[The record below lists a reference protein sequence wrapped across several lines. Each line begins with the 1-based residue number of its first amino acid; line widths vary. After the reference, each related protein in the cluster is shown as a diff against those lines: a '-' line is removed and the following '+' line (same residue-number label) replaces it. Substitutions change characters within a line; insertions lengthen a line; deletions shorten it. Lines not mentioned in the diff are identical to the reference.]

1 MTLAHCLGAALRI
14 GRCVDKNPVLPAHNK
29 RFNAPFRL
37 NARLRKTGKKVSSY
51 LAKLP

>member
-29 RFNAPFRL
+29 RFNAPFRTVIAEL
-37 NARLRKTGKKVSSY
+37 DSSVQ
-51 LAKLP
+51 KEGFK